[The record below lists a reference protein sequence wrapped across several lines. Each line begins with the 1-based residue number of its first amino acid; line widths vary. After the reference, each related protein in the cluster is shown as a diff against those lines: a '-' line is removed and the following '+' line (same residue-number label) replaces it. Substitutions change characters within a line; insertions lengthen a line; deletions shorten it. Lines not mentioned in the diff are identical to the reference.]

1 MKPLTRQIVLYN
13 LPHNASHLVTS
24 GCAVSAGRRLG
35 AGRNTFDRPTWDR
48 ETKWDTMTDTNDSGA
63 TAQAGGET
71 AAPGMHILGQYIK
84 DLSFENPN
92 APRCLQQGEQPKLD
106 INVNVGA
113 QQLGE
118 GQFEVT
124 LTLNAKAQRPDITM
138 FNVELVY
145 AGLFRITGVPNE
157 HMHPFVMI
165 ECPRMIFPFARNI
178 LAEATRN
185 GGFPPLLLDPIDFAQ
200 LYRQNMAQQAAAAE
214 QKPN

>member
-1 MKPLTRQIVLYN
+1 
-13 LPHNASHLVTS
+13 
-24 GCAVSAGRRLG
+24 
-35 AGRNTFDRPTWDR
+35 
-48 ETKWDTMTDTNDSGA
+48 MTDTNDGGA
-63 TAQAGGET
+63 QPQTEDAA

-92 APRCLQQGEQPKLD
+92 APRSLQQGEQPKLD

-113 QQLGE
+113 QQMSE
-118 GQFEVT
+118 GQFEVSMT
-124 LTLNAKAQRPDITM
+124 LTAKAQRPDMVM

-145 AGLFRITGVPNE
+145 AGLFRITGVPTE

-178 LAEATRN
+178 LADATRN

-200 LYRQNMAQQAAAAE
+200 LYRQNMAQQAPAQENGADAP
-214 QKPN
+214 KPN